1 MNRSRFAPLCLLVLS
16 LIALS
21 ACQREESP
29 GASAQSAA
37 DVAAVPQPPPTP
49 PPAVLSDADRDF
61 ATRAASVGL
70 AEVEASRMMA
80 EKAASSDV
88 RQFAQQMVEAHSDAN
103 RRLMKIALA
112 KQLELPM
119 APTGDDH
126 SAIVELNAAAGST
139 AETMYM
145 QQFGVQGHQRAV
157 NLFEREIKEGS
168 DADLK
173 GLAEDVLPSLKENLN
188 RAQQIAAAQS

>member
-1 MNRSRFAPLCLLVLS
+1 
-16 LIALS
+16 
-21 ACQREESP
+21 
-29 GASAQSAA
+29 
-37 DVAAVPQPPPTP
+37 
-49 PPAVLSDADRDF
+49 
-61 ATRAASVGL
+61 
-70 AEVEASRMMA
+70 
-80 EKAASSDV
+80 
-88 RQFAQQMVEAHSDAN
+88 
-103 RRLMKIALA
+103 
-112 KQLELPM
+112 M

-126 SAIVELNAAAGST
+126 SAIVELNAAAGAT